1 MKGKK
6 EMLQELLWLYRKQI
20 VFMCVV
26 VTLAGILG
34 ACAVLKGRASDV
46 QQGIAG
52 EILRF
57 HVIAN
62 SDSEEDQ
69 ARKLMVRD
77 EVVEYMKTLLD
88 GAEDIEETKRRIE

>member
-34 ACAVLKGRASDV
+34 ACAD
-46 QQGIAG
+46 
-52 EILRF
+52 
-57 HVIAN
+57 
-62 SDSEEDQ
+62 
-69 ARKLMVRD
+69 RKS
-77 EVVEYMKTLLD
+77 VV
-88 GAEDIEETKRRIE
+88 